1 MDYIASRTRKTEN
14 YNLYRPSGS
23 INAVNVSV
31 NNSYYEQ
38 FIRDINFVLA
48 NDDIYVSICTDNTG
62 STIVKDTKGNDIN
75 ELQIASVSYSYPYIT
90 LQGQTM
96 PGYFMLNLSNTSELI
111 IADDTTTK
119 YWYAIRGVNDITSL
133 KELNPTINE

>member
-31 NNSYYEQ
+31 NNSCYQQ
-38 FIRDINFVLA
+38 FIMDINSVLVS
-48 NDDIYVSICTDNTG
+48 DDIFVSICTDNTG
-62 STIVKDTKGNDIN
+62 STIVKDTNGNNIN

-96 PGYFMLNLSNTSELI
+96 PGYFILSLINTATLI

-119 YWYAIRGVNDITSL
+119 YWYAIRGVNDLTSL